1 MFVITAD
8 QVDSRSR
15 ADIVGS
21 TLKRLNA
28 EHARRLLLPVDRN
41 AGDEL
46 QVLTDDAGAALAIVL
61 ELTREGAWS
70 VGLGIGPVRHP
81 LPKETREASGD
92 AFIAA
97 REAVG
102 RAKKSPTR
110 FAVEARSDP
119 TGQNNG
125 RGPGDPWL
133 DAADAEALVNLAL
146 IIRERRTPAGWELYD
161 LVSAGLNQAEA
172 AARLGITAPSAS
184 SRARAAAVRP
194 ELAAVPALT
203 RLLENVDRASTR
215 TDPQE

>member
-21 TLKRLNA
+21 TLTRLNE
-28 EHARRLLLPVDRN
+28 EHAGRLLLPVDRN

-46 QVLTDDAGAALAIVL
+46 QVLTDDAGAVLAIVL
-61 ELTREGAWS
+61 ELTRDGAWS
-70 VGLGIGPVRHP
+70 VGLGIGSVRLP
-81 LPKETREASGD
+81 LPSETREASGD

-102 RAKKSPTR
+102 RAKKSATR
-110 FAVEARSDP
+110 FAVEVRADD
-119 TGQNNG
+119 TGEDG
-125 RGPGDPWL
+125 GGWPG
-133 DAADAEALVNLAL
+133 AADAEALVNLIL
-146 IIRERRTPAGWELYD
+146 VLRERRTAAGWELYD
-161 LVSAGLNQAEA
+161 LVSAGLTQAEA
-172 AARLGITAPSAS
+172 ASRLGITAPSAS

>member
-21 TLKRLNA
+21 TLARLND
-28 EHARRLLLPVDRN
+28 EHAGRLLLPVDRN

-61 ELTREGAWS
+61 ELTRDGEWS
-70 VGLGIGPVRHP
+70 VGLGIGAVRLP
-81 LPKETREASGD
+81 LPSETREASGD

-102 RAKKSPTR
+102 RAKKSATR
-110 FAVEARSDP
+110 FAVEVRSDAAP
-119 TGQNNG
+119 ERKSGG
-125 RGPGDPWL
+125 WP
-133 DAADAEALVNLAL
+133 DATDAEALVNLAL
-146 IIRERRTPAGWELYD
+146 VIRERRTAAGWELYD
-161 LVSAGLNQAEA
+161 LVSAGHTQA
-172 AARLGITAPSAS
+172 AAAKRLGISAPSAS
-184 SRARAAAVRP
+184 SRARAAGVRQ
-194 ELAAVPALT
+194 ELAALPALT
-203 RLLENVDRASTR
+203 RLLENVDRTSTR

>member
-15 ADIVGS
+15 ADIVGT
-21 TLKRLNA
+21 TLKLLNE
-28 EHARRLLLPVDRN
+28 EHTRRLLLPVDRN

-46 QVLTDDAGAALAIVL
+46 QALTDDAGAALAIVL
-61 ELTREGAWS
+61 ELTRDGAWS
-70 VGLGIGPVRHP
+70 VGLGIGSVRLP
-81 LPKETREASGD
+81 LPAETREASGD

-102 RAKKSPTR
+102 RAKKAPTR
-110 FAVEARSDP
+110 FAVEARPDV
-119 TGQNNG
+119 TRRNAGG
-125 RGPGDPWL
+125 WPG
-133 DAADAEALVNLAL
+133 ASDAEALVNLAL
-146 IIRERRTPAGWELYD
+146 VIRERRTPAGWELYD
-161 LVSAGLNQAEA
+161 LVSSGLTQAEA

-203 RLLENVDRASTR
+203 RLLENVDRANTR